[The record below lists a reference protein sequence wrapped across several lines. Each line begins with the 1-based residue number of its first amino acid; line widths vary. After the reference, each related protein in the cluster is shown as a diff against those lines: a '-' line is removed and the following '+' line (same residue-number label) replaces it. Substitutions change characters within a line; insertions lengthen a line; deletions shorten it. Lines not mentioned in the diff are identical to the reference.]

1 MPRRARPA
9 CGSTIAQ
16 PHMIRGVL
24 TNGEMLRRLTTTE
37 PDERMPP
44 LESNRTLTDEQR
56 AKLAQWLRAGAA
68 WPSDDRH
75 WAFVPPKRPPLA
87 KVNDSAWPRNGIDHF
102 ILARLESEQL
112 APSSEADKAT
122 LLRRVSFDLTGLPPT
137 VEALDAFLADTSSDA
152 YERAID
158 RLLDSPRYGE
168 HMALGWLEAS
178 RYADTDGYQN
188 DRLRYMWVWR
198 DWVIQAFNDNMPF
211 DRFVTEQMAGDLLPD
226 RNFFTQVATGY
237 NRNHRINSEGGS
249 IPDEWI
255 VEYVADRVE
264 TMGTMFLGLTLNCA
278 RCHDHKYDPIA
289 QKIFTGCLLS
299 STASTK
305 PVLARTTATVH
316 RSSRCQKIGRT

>member
-1 MPRRARPA
+1 M
-9 CGSTIAQ
+9 
-16 PHMIRGVL
+16 
-24 TNGEMLRRLTTTE
+24 
-37 PDERMPP
+37 
-44 LESNRTLTDEQR
+44 
-56 AKLAQWLRAGAA
+56 
-68 WPSDDRH
+68 
-75 WAFVPPKRPPLA
+75 PPKRPPLA

-237 NRNHRINSEGGS
+237 NRNHRINSEVARSRTNGS
-249 IPDEWI
+249 
-255 VEYVADRVE
+255 
-264 TMGTMFLGLTLNCA
+264 
-278 RCHDHKYDPIA
+278 
-289 QKIFTGCLLS
+289 S
-299 STASTK
+299 STSPTVWRQWERCSSAS
-305 PVLARTTATVH
+305 R
-316 RSSRCQKIGRT
+316 